1 MVSQVHRFLHGRTLS
16 TAEPVWYLT
25 GNTNDIFFHDAY
37 LGCLSLTG
45 TIRHWTLEQD
55 PEALVVVLTAEGELV
70 PEANTLTDLLH
81 SRRKPRAPQK
91 IPAKVSEGVPD
102 SQSPDRTA
110 ESTVED
116 LHSRTGSRR
125 YADRL
130 ALLSSVFTRPRNR
143 SIIAIVFGLPEQF
156 ERAASEKEESF
167 ELRDTVRAL
176 VQHAQDNIGSL
187 LFLVDPRAELSAHLL
202 QSRSSITIDIPTPAP
217 EEIEAALARISL
229 RHDITMRRTN
239 SIANYLAANGNLQSA
254 LSRIAW
260 HIRSTRSIG
269 MDTLLHLPEPDEVS
283 VTSIFQELDS
293 LVGLKDVKDHFHK
306 LPDIARQ
313 RRTELRK
320 RGKLPETTMHMVFK
334 GSAGTGKT
342 SVARIVARLF
352 HALRIL
358 PTDAVTEILPIELV
372 SKHAN
377 ETAERMQNSLMKGRG
392 GVILIDEAHQL
403 MGNPQSEESIK
414 ALVTFAE
421 NHRNDTVIILAGYTE
436 LIDELMQVDEGLT
449 RRFPTSLIFHDY
461 NSEELCQVVYDMA
474 RAGGFTMS
482 EDARAPLMRL
492 LEDRSLD
499 AGFGNAGGA
508 RNIWQQIRSA
518 HASRHSTAPN
528 VIEIADIPASITID
542 DTRVAQ
548 AEKAL
553 ARYIG
558 SNGLHEFLETQRIL
572 LANYRNSNQPRPW
585 VDGMCFVGPPGTGK
599 TSIARDVIAPY
610 LYGIGLL
617 DRPAAKLVTVDDL
630 QTDYDSRAAERV
642 RELFHAA
649 RGGVLVIEKVGS
661 LPADNIYNA
670 EAIRALTIE
679 AANPENRRT
688 LIILEG
694 REDEIDGLISRHPG
708 LESRFNEKIVFESM
722 SAKSLLKIIRIRAQ
736 AEGCRLSEDFEQ
748 RLLTVAPIA
757 KEVAGRNFGNAR
769 WAMDMYKQAKENMIV
784 RTSSPS
790 ESASPVDNTCL
801 IEQDLVAALRNED
814 PRLSGLL
821 GPAPYASPETVSP
834 APLGAMTYPECI
846 DRLQNAI
853 LPIVVARED
862 DYHDIDTYSLHVG
875 TGFLVAAS
883 GLVATAAHVLLN
895 AVRVTI
901 DSEEGAEA
909 KVLAVDEETDTALL
923 HLPAEAV
930 SGYKPLPLGQ
940 SRNVR
945 TLSELLAVGYQ
956 SDWKPGEKPYTLQV
970 QVSRNMWQKPSFEV
984 DGNLDHG
991 ASGGPLIDPSQ
1002 GAVIGLVSRGVGS
1015 TIKVIARIEQLRRL
1029 LEEQGHGN
1037 KQHEHGVVGTDPE
1050 RGVQ

>member
-1 MVSQVHRFLHGRTLS
+1 MVSRVHRFLRGRTLS
-16 TAEPVWYLT
+16 TAEPVWHLT
-25 GNTNDIFFHDAY
+25 GNTDDIFFHDAY
-37 LGCLSLTG
+37 LGCLSLTD
-45 TIRHWTLEQD
+45 TIRHWMLEQD
-55 PEALVVVLTAEGELV
+55 PEALVVVLTAEGELI
-70 PEANTLTDLLH
+70 PEANALTNILH
-81 SRRKPRAPQK
+81 SRRKLRAPRR
-91 IPAKVSEGVPD
+91 ILANASEDVSA
-102 SQSPDRTA
+102 SRSPDRTV
-110 ESTVED
+110 ESATED
-116 LHSRTGSRR
+116 LHSRTGNRR
-125 YADRL
+125 YVDQL
-130 ALLSSVFTRPRNR
+130 VLLSSVFTRPRSR
-143 SIIAIVFGLPEQF
+143 SIIAIIFGLPEQF
-156 ERAASEKEESF
+156 ERAAPEEESF

-176 VQHAQDNIGSL
+176 IQHAQENIGFF
-187 LFLVDPRAELSAHLL
+187 LFLVDPRVELNARLL
-202 QSRSSITIDIPTPAP
+202 QSHSSITIDIPTPAP

-229 RHDITMRRTN
+229 RHDIAMRHTN
-239 SIANYLAANGNLQSA
+239 SIADYLAMNGNLQSA
-254 LSRIAW
+254 LRRIAW
-260 HIRSTRSIG
+260 LIRSTRSIG
-269 MDTLLHLPEPDEVS
+269 VDTLLHLPEPDEVR

-293 LVGLKDVKDHFHK
+293 LVGLKNVKDHFHR
-306 LPDIARQ
+306 LPKIARR

-320 RGKLPETTMHMVFK
+320 YGKLPETTMHMVFK

-352 HALRIL
+352 HALGIL

-392 GVILIDEAHQL
+392 GVIFIDEAHQL

-461 NSEELCQVVYDMA
+461 NSEELCQVVHDMA
-474 RAGGFTMS
+474 RADGFTMS
-482 EDARAPLMRL
+482 EDTRTPLMQL
-492 LEDRSLD
+492 LEDSSLD

-508 RNIWQQIRSA
+508 RNIWQQIRST
-518 HASRHSTAPN
+518 HDSRHSTAPN
-528 VIEIADIPASITID
+528 VIEITDIPATATVD

-553 ARYIG
+553 TGYIG

-572 LANYRNSNQPRPW
+572 LASYRNSNQPRPW

-617 DRPAAKLVTVDDL
+617 DRPTAKLVTVDDF
-630 QTDYDSRAAERV
+630 QTSYGSRVAERV
-642 RELFHAA
+642 KKLFHAA

-661 LPADNIYNA
+661 LPVGDIYGA
-670 EAIRALTIE
+670 EAIRALATE

-694 REDEIDGLISRHPG
+694 REEEIEDLISRHPE
-708 LESRFNEKIVFESM
+708 LESQFNEKIAFESM
-722 SAKSLLKIIRIRAQ
+722 SAKSLLKIMRMRAQ

-748 RLLTVAPIA
+748 RLLTVTPIA
-757 KEVAGRNFGNAR
+757 REVAGRNFGNAR

-784 RTSSPS
+784 RTSSPP
-790 ESASPVDNTCL
+790 ESAPPVDDTCL
-801 IEQDLVAALRNED
+801 IGQDLVAALRNED

-821 GPAPYASPETVSP
+821 GPAPSASPGTAPP
-834 APLGAMTYPECI
+834 APLGAMTDFECI
-846 DRLQNAI
+846 SRLRNAI
-853 LPIVVARED
+853 LPIVVTRED

-909 KVLAVDEETDTALL
+909 KILAVDEETDTALL

-930 SGYKPLPLGQ
+930 SEYEPLPLGQ
-940 SRNVR
+940 SRDVC
-945 TLSELLAVGYQ
+945 TLSELLTVGYQ
-956 SDWKPGEKPYTLQV
+956 SDWKPGDEPYTLQV

-984 DGNLDHG
+984 DGNLDRG

-1002 GAVIGLVSRGVGS
+1002 GAVVGLVSRGVGS
-1015 TIKVIARIEQLRRL
+1015 AIKVITRIEQLRQL